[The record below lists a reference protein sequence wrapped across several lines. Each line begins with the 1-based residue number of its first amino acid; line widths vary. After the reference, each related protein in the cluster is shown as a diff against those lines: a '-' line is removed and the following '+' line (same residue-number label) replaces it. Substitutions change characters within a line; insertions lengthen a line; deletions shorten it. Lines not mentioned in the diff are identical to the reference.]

1 MEITVGVFLFVA
13 ALAFLCEYI
22 DSSVGMGY
30 GTILS
35 PVLII
40 LGFNP
45 LIVVPSILLSQAIGG
60 FTASIF
66 HHGFRN
72 VNFHPSSRDLKV
84 VFIITAF
91 GLVATVFAAVIA
103 INIPKTALKIYIG
116 VLVLAMGVI
125 LLSKVVFRFSWR
137 RIMGIGIL
145 SAFNKGLTGG
155 GFGPVVTA
163 GQVLS
168 GQDHKGAIGC
178 TTLAEVPICTVGFL
192 TFLIG
197 RVVKE
202 IEGPLLQA
210 PFKEFFLKIFS
221 RNIFQWEL
229 VLALVLGSITVAPFG
244 AFTTKK
250 IKTDKLRLILG
261 LLVTILGIWTL
272 LKTFFDFFSR

>member
-13 ALAFLCEYI
+13 ALAFICEYI

-40 LGFNP
+40 LGFDP

-72 VNFHPSSRDLKV
+72 VNFHPSSKDLKI
-84 VFIITAF
+84 VFVITAC
-91 GLVATVFAAVIA
+91 GLIATVFAAIIA
-103 INIPKTALKIYIG
+103 INLPKVVLKIYIG
-116 VLVLAMGVI
+116 LLVLAMGVV
-125 LLSKVVFRFSWR
+125 LLTKVVFRFSWR
-137 RIMGIGIL
+137 RIIGVGIL

-163 GQVLS
+163 GQIIS

-178 TTLAEVPICTVGFL
+178 TTLAEAPICTAGFL

-202 IEGPLLQA
+202 IEGPILQA
-210 PFKEFFLKIFS
+210 PFKAFFLKIFS
-221 RNIFQWEL
+221 QNVFQWEL

-250 IKTDKLRLILG
+250 IKTGKLRLILG
-261 LLVTILGIWTL
+261 ILVTVLGGWTL
-272 LKTFFDFFSR
+272 LKTFLAFF

>member
-1 MEITVGVFLFVA
+1 MEITVGIFLFIA
-13 ALAFLCEYI
+13 ALAFICEYI

-45 LIVVPSILLSQAIGG
+45 LMVVPSILFSQAIGG

-72 VNFHPSSRDLKV
+72 VNFHPSSKDLKI
-84 VFIITAF
+84 VFVITAC
-91 GLVATVFAAVIA
+91 GLMATVFAAVIA

-116 VLVLAMGVI
+116 LLVLAMGVI

-137 RIMGIGIL
+137 KIIGVGIL

-163 GQVLS
+163 GQVIS

-178 TTLAEVPICTVGFL
+178 TTLAEVPICTVGFF
-192 TFLIG
+192 TYLIG
-197 RVVKE
+197 MVIRE
-202 IEGPLLQA
+202 IEGPILQA
-210 PFKEFFLKIFS
+210 PFKDFFLRIFS
-221 RNIFQWEL
+221 KNIFQWEL

-250 IKTDKLRLILG
+250 IRTNKLRF
-261 LLVTILGIWTL
+261 ILGILVMVLGLWTL
-272 LKTFFDFFSR
+272 VKTLIVFF